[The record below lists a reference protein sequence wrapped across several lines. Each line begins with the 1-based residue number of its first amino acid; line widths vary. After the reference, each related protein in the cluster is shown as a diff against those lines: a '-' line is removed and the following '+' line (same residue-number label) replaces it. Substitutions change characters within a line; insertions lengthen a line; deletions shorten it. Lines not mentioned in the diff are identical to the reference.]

1 MLVEMEDWKVGLEV
15 ELLRKNRPRMRFGSL
30 HLVQGALAPSG
41 TDPIEFLI
49 FTRCREAVLRYRYE
63 LFALNCLLC
72 FVAVVF
78 CAVLAR

>member
-15 ELLRKNRPRMRFGSL
+15 ELLRKNRSRMRFSSL

-41 TDPIEFLI
+41 VNPIEFLI

-63 LFALNCLLC
+63 LT
-72 FVAVVF
+72 V
-78 CAVLAR
+78 